1 MKKKYYRTQRAR
13 DFVLSFAQDV
23 DEPFTTL
30 DVMDAWNEKY
40 KHHAM
45 GIKSMAQMLRMSK
58 GLDKVGRKLVGRNY
72 YYLYEYRRNENVM
85 DRKIQTKIDD

>member
-1 MKKKYYRTQRAR
+1 MKKKYYRTRRAR
-13 DFVLSFAQDV
+13 DFVLSFAQEV
-23 DEPFTTL
+23 
-30 DVMDAWNEKY
+30 DAWNEKY

-72 YYLYEYRRNENVM
+72 YYLYKYRRNENVM